1 MQFRNGIPAGELT
14 AARWRK
20 STASNP
26 YGSCVEVA
34 KLPGGEVAVRNS
46 RDPYGPALVYT
57 PAEVKAFL
65 IGVKNGEFDDLY
77 PAGNGPSTTALPSP
91 RGWRSGAARLVRH
104 MANSAHVPARSRA
117 LEWVSWAGK
126 AAAADPS
133 GPGNGAEHDRAGRR
147 AADRK

>member
-77 PAGNGPSTTALPSP
+77 PAGNGPSTAALPSP
-91 RGWRSGAARLVRH
+91 RAAIRPPGWLGTWPIRRMCRPG
-104 MANSAHVPARSRA
+104 PA
-117 LEWVSWAGK
+117 
-126 AAAADPS
+126 P
-133 GPGNGAEHDRAGRR
+133 
-147 AADRK
+147 